1 MRTFTDHLQH
11 TIHLQKIPQ
20 RIVSLVPSQTEF
32 LIDLGLQAQV
42 VGITKFCIHPQ
53 DFWKKTPKIG
63 GTKQFHFDKIKDLAP
78 DLIIGNKEE
87 NYEEGIRNLQKDY
100 AVWCSDIVTL
110 QDAYQTMLDIGE
122 MTGKSQVATT
132 IVDTIQAN
140 LATLQVPKYAAKVLY
155 FIWQSPYMVA
165 GQGTFIN
172 EMLQVAGFLNVV
184 QGNRY
189 PVLSAEEIQ
198 ALAPDY
204 IFLSSEPYPFA
215 DKHIAAFKALC
226 PQANVMVVDGELFS
240 WYGSRLRYSAAYFK
254 ELQQK
259 IYG

>member
-1 MRTFTDHLQH
+1 MHTFTDHLQH

-20 RIVSLVPSQTEF
+20 RIISLVPSQTEF

-42 VGITKFCIHPQ
+42 VGITKFCIHPK
-53 DFWKKTPKIG
+53 DFWKKTTKIG
-63 GTKQFHFDKIKDLAP
+63 GTKQFNFDKIRDVAP

-110 QDAYQTMLDIGE
+110 QDAYQMMKNLGAITDKDKIAGQIIDEIKANFAGLR
-122 MTGKSQVATT
+122 QVANT
-132 IVDTIQAN
+132 
-140 LATLQVPKYAAKVLY
+140 AKVLY

-184 QGNRY
+184 QGSRY

-240 WYGSRLRYSAAYFK
+240 WYGSRLRHSAAYFK